1 MQLNI
6 GTARSFF
13 KCSPVQAWG
22 SAPESRST
30 TFAIEPGLTC
40 SRNAARPAWYRA
52 RSSLFRYLGCQGSQC
67 ACTSP
72 LSSSDSSQVTLPTWD
87 FIFPSR
93 GAGSRPPA
101 HDSRDIASGL
111 IAGNVAALAHHEGT
125 RVSGLEFAANPGEAT
140 PLSGTARL

>member
-52 RSSLFRYLGCQGSQC
+52 RSALFRYLGCQGSHC
-67 ACTSP
+67 ACTSQ
-72 LSSSDSSQVTLPTWD
+72 LSSSDSSQVNLPTWN
-87 FIFPSR
+87 FIFPAC
-93 GAGSRPPA
+93 GAGSQG
-101 HDSRDIASGL
+101 HKHNSRDIASGL
-111 IAGNVAALAHHEGT
+111 IAGGVAALAHEGA
-125 RVSGLEFAANPGEAT
+125 RIGGLEFAANSGEAR